1 MHTRLISRPNA
12 DTLLVYFAGWGTPDS
27 VAEAFAP
34 ADADI
39 LLCSDYRHTALAF
52 DFNRYRRIGV
62 LAWSMG
68 VWVAERAIQGV
79 NVDWAVAVNGTGLPY
94 DDQYGIPCAVFDQTL
109 ARFDVCNRAKFEQ
122 RMCAD
127 ADSLAHYRQLD
138 GHRSHDS
145 LHEELQ
151 FLHQAVQA
159 DRRTNLLTWHEAWIG
174 TRDRIIPAT
183 NQSAYWQ
190 SRCSIIEFD
199 GGHYPHPHWPCWDAA
214 T

>member
-109 ARFDVCNRAKFEQ
+109 ARFDVRNRAKFEQ

-127 ADSLAHYRQLD
+127 ATAW
-138 GHRSHDS
+138 
-145 LHEELQ
+145 
-151 FLHQAVQA
+151 
-159 DRRTNLLTWHEAWIG
+159 RTTANLT
-174 TRDRIIPAT
+174 AT
-183 NQSAYWQ
+183 
-190 SRCSIIEFD
+190 
-199 GGHYPHPHWPCWDAA
+199 AA
-214 T
+214 TTACMKNCSFCIRPCKPTAAPIC